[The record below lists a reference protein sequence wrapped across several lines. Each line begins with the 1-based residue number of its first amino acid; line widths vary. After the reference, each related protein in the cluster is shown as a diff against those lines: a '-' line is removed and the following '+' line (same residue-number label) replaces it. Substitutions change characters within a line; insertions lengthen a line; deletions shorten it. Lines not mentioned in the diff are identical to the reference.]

1 MRKVLVETKNLC
13 IDFEKHRVV
22 NNVSFSVH
30 TGETLAIV
38 GESGSGK
45 SLTALAILGLLPPTA
60 SAAGS
65 IMFEAE
71 NLLQVT
77 PTKLRSIRGKSIAMI
92 FQEPMTSLNPVFTIG
107 EQIEEAVKLHRDV
120 SRKSAR
126 TITLSALEEVG
137 IPSKRSKAYP
147 HEFSGG
153 MRQRVMI
160 AMALV
165 CEPILLIAD
174 EPTTALDTTT
184 SRHIMQLLLEIKT
197 RRAMSML
204 FISHDLK
211 LVASIA
217 DNVCVMQNGSFV
229 EQGVAVK
236 VLRQPTHPYTQE
248 LVSCLPSIK

>member
-1 MRKVLVETKNLC
+1 MGEILLDIKNLC
-13 IDFEKHRVV
+13 VDFKNQRVV
-22 NNVSFSVH
+22 NHVSLSVFA
-30 TGETLAIV
+30 GETLAIV

-60 SAAGS
+60 RTHGS
-65 IMFEAE
+65 IMFEGE

-77 PTKLRSIRGKSIAMI
+77 PTKLRSFCGNSIAMI
-92 FQEPMTSLNPVFTIG
+92 FQEPMTSLNPVLTIG
-107 EQIEEAVKLHRDV
+107 EQIEETVRLHRDV
-120 SRKSAR
+120 SRKSAKAM
-126 TITLSALEEVG
+126 TLDALEEVG
-137 IPSKRSKAYP
+137 IPSKRYKSYP

-160 AMALV
+160 AMALI
-165 CEPILLIAD
+165 CEPMLLIAD
-174 EPTTALDTTT
+174 EPTTALDATT
-184 SRHIMQLLLEIKT
+184 SRNIMQLLLDIKT

-217 DNVCVMQNGSFV
+217 DNVCVMRSGTFV
-229 EQGVAVK
+229 EQGVAVE

-248 LVSCLPSIK
+248 LVSCLPSMK

>member
-1 MRKVLVETKNLC
+1 MKEILVEIKNLC
-13 IDFEKHRVV
+13 VDFEKQRVV
-22 NNVSFSVH
+22 NHVFFSVRA
-30 TGETLAIV
+30 GETLAIV

-60 SAAGS
+60 STHGS
-65 IMFEAE
+65 VLFEGE
-71 NLLQVT
+71 NLLQVSQAT
-77 PTKLRSIRGKSIAMI
+77 LRSIRGKSIAMI

-107 EQIEEAVKLHRDV
+107 EQIEETVKLHRNV
-120 SRKSAR
+120 SRKNAR
-126 TITLSALEEVG
+126 DITLRALEEVG
-137 IPSKRSKAYP
+137 IHSKRCKAYP

-165 CEPILLIAD
+165 CEPLLLIAD
-174 EPTTALDTTT
+174 EPTTALDATT
-184 SRHIMQLLLEIKT
+184 SRQIMQLLIDIKT

-217 DNVCVMQNGSFV
+217 DNVCVMHSGSFV
-229 EQGVAVK
+229 EQGVAAE
-236 VLRQPTHPYTQE
+236 VLRQPTHPYTPE
-248 LVSCLPSIK
+248 LVSCLPSMQ